1 MAEPQKD
8 IGDTEEN
15 LIDLTDEDGADHD
28 DVRRVVTEG
37 HPNNVKSSMLGDR
50 IASPKTRAAL
60 RRTSST
66 TGTSN
71 SDRGYFQMR
80 ADTPEMREHLKHL
93 GPSNLASRPRQ
104 TRYNTVK
111 IKPGGSSIVEGLAKR
126 AEGQAKATDAKD
138 LPNASSLVTAPRG
151 GVGEGLLSSA
161 GKDAK
166 DGVLALRTGYG
177 TVRPDSRDSL
187 LSSEKR
193 KIALPNENSAGDSR
207 PGTSGSK
214 RPRTN
219 RAESL
224 SSQDTV
230 VSLSPTRPRS
240 RQIRGGVRSGSITEN
255 IVDVGGIKKVVLEPN
270 SSSSD
275 DVEQG
280 SSGIGGGQTDGGSEP
295 RKKSEKPHEE
305 HSTNG
310 GGRKK
315 RRRKKRK
322 DGHHNENA
330 PLIEADEK

>member
-8 IGDTEEN
+8 MGDTEEN
-15 LIDLTDEDGADHD
+15 LIDLTDEDGP

-37 HPNNVKSSMLGDR
+37 HNNVKNSMLGDR
-50 IASPKTRAAL
+50 FSSPKTTAAL

-111 IKPGGSSIVEGLAKR
+111 IKPGGGSIIEGPAKR
-126 AEGQAKATDAKD
+126 AEGQAKSTDAKD
-138 LPNASSLVTAPRG
+138 SSMINSLATAPRG
-151 GVGEGLLSSA
+151 GVGEGLLNSA

-166 DGVLALRTGYG
+166 DGVFTLQTGYG
-177 TVRPDSRDSL
+177 TLRPDSRDSL

-193 KIALPNENSAGDSR
+193 KIALPSENSAGDSR

-219 RAESL
+219 RAEIL
-224 SSQDTV
+224 LFPLVQLTQD
-230 VSLSPTRPRS
+230 LDGEAYDLAASPKILLMSAESRRS
-240 RQIRGGVRSGSITEN
+240 F
-255 IVDVGGIKKVVLEPN
+255 
-270 SSSSD
+270 
-275 DVEQG
+275 
-280 SSGIGGGQTDGGSEP
+280 
-295 RKKSEKPHEE
+295 
-305 HSTNG
+305 
-310 GGRKK
+310 
-315 RRRKKRK
+315 
-322 DGHHNENA
+322 
-330 PLIEADEK
+330 